1 MEETRSKRVKE
12 AVGSTFAGAAV
23 GGIAGKVIGGG
34 VGVVGTVVGATGFPL
49 WMPLAAIGAG
59 VALASYGAYRLFK

>member
-34 VGVVGTVVGATGFPL
+34 VGVVGATGAPL

-59 VALASYGAYRLFK
+59 VALASYGVYRLFK

>member
-23 GGIAGKVIGGG
+23 GGIAGKSS
-34 VGVVGTVVGATGFPL
+34 AE
-49 WMPLAAIGAG
+49 AS
-59 VALASYGAYRLFK
+59 ALSEPSSVLRGLHCGCL